1 MSVTTKGADPTR
13 IAARARAHTDQM
25 GRVLSDTR
33 ITMIGIQDT
42 DVHLLRRRAW
52 ARGFTPTALKAY
64 EDRIARR
71 VSQLV
76 ARLEEQKG
84 APVAMGGWFNFFTY
98 VRAGGHLYGRGGGV
112 LVASQL
118 Y

>member
-1 MSVTTKGADPTR
+1 
-13 IAARARAHTDQM
+13 M

-64 EDRIARR
+64 EDRISRR

-84 APVAMGGWFNFFTY
+84 EILLNQWFNAFSY
-98 VRAGGHLYGRGGGV
+98 VLA
-112 LVASQL
+112 LVI
-118 Y
+118 